1 MKKNVKKHVP
11 KSSIKNIATTPGVIH
26 PINALIHSLPKFTAA
41 FWCKHHRNSRKK
53 KRKHFKQTYHSN
65 TLQNIEKIQPKKNIW
80 TTLCTTFGLN
90 IPIHPSVFQGRYAK
104 WSMKYRT
111 DMKSQRDL
119 WQNPG
124 LRNCKLTWTQVLFG
138 VCSRNSTAVTFEETA
153 HLTNQ
158 YRLNPLNG
166 TGPSELP
173 CVYSC

>member
-1 MKKNVKKHVP
+1 MRWYIRFPSLPPHFDANLTASPKKNENILNKHIIPTLCKTLKKF
-11 KSSIKNIATTPGVIH
+11 N
-26 PINALIHSLPKFTAA
+26 
-41 FWCKHHRNSRKK
+41 RKK
-53 KRKHFKQTYHSN
+53 KQY
-65 TLQNIEKIQPKKNIW
+65 IW
-80 TTLCTTFGLN
+80 TTLCTTFYLN

-138 VCSRNSTAVTFEETA
+138 VCSRNSNAVTFEETA